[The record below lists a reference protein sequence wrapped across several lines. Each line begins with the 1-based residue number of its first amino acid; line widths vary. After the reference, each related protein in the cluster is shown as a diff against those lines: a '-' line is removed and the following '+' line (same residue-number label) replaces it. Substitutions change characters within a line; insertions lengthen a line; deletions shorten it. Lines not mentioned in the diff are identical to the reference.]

1 MPSLLI
7 FGIKTTAKDFPTKPA
22 QTQRH
27 NANFRLVCV
36 ERSLELAAII
46 KHLMRPVKWSVRN
59 QPNNDNGWYSITPLS
74 TSPSSLPTPSVLFSS
89 RISLKPS
96 KPPFCGHCLPPG
108 LRLAQDITPIRCPSQ
123 SLRKPSNLQRTGLH
137 SIRCHWSCF
146 LILNCPLSSIVNVSI
161 LKSVS
166 LSRFASSYFKTL
178 NHSTTSMHQDF
189 FLQVALK
196 FLLEAQ
202 ALFFVTHPSA

>member
-1 MPSLLI
+1 MVRAQSAKQRQWLVFDHATLHFPDISAHTLCPILLVYIPQVFQASLLW
-7 FGIKTTAKDFPTKPA
+7 
-22 QTQRH
+22 
-27 NANFRLVCV
+27 
-36 ERSLELAAII
+36 SLFA
-46 KHLMRPVKWSVRN
+46 
-59 QPNNDNGWYSITPLS
+59 
-74 TSPSSLPTPSVLFSS
+74 
-89 RISLKPS
+89 
-96 KPPFCGHCLPPG
+96 PG

-123 SLRKPSNLQRTGLH
+123 SPRKPSNLQRTGLH
-137 SIRCHWSCF
+137 SIRCHSSCF

-178 NHSTTSMHQDF
+178 NHSTTSMHRDF